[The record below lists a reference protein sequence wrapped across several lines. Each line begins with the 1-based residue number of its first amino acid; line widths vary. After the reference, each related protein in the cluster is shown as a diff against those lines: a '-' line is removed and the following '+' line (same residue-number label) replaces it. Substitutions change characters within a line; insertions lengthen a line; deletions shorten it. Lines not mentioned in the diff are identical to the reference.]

1 MVAKTFVDTNV
12 LVYAHDRQAGDRHDA
27 ARSRLEQLWET
38 RSGVVSTQVLQELY
52 AVVTRKTAV
61 PIPVA
66 GARQIVKDY
75 LAWDCVV
82 NDADAIV
89 AAFDYESRYRISF
102 WDALIVNAANV
113 ASAEVLL
120 TEDLNP
126 GQRYGSVVV
135 ENPFV
140 SLTHR

>member
-1 MVAKTFVDTNV
+1 MVVKTFVDTNV
-12 LVYAHDRQAGDRHDA
+12 LVYAHDRQAGNRHDA
-27 ARSRLEQLWET
+27 ARSRVEQLWET

-61 PIPVA
+61 PLAVSA
-66 GARQIVKDY
+66 ARQVVKDY
-75 LAWDCVV
+75 LAWECVV

-102 WDALIVNAANV
+102 WDALIVNAANT
-113 ASAEVLL
+113 AGAEVLL
-120 TEDLNP
+120 TEDLSP

-135 ENPFV
+135 ENPFA
-140 SLTHR
+140 

>member
-52 AVVTRKTAV
+52 AVVTRKTAD

-75 LAWDCVV
+75 LAWECVV

-113 ASAEVLL
+113 ASADVLL

-135 ENPFV
+135 ENPFA
-140 SLTHR
+140 SLTQG